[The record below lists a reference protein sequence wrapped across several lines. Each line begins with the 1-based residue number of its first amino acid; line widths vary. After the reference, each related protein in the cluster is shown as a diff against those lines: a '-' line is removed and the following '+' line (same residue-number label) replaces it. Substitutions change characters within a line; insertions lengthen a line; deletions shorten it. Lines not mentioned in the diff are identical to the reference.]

1 MLKPEYTNRF
11 KKDLKVIQKRNY
23 DIELL
28 KNIINELCLE
38 NPLPQ
43 KNKDHNLSG
52 TWSGCRECH
61 IQPDWLLIYGAG
73 NGIIVFERTGTYS
86 DLFD

>member
-11 KKDLKVIQKRNY
+11 KKDLKVIEKRNL

-28 KNIINELCLE
+28 KDIIRKLCLE
-38 NPLPQ
+38 EQLPA

-52 TWSGCRECH
+52 DWSGCRECH
-61 IQPDWLLIYGAG
+61 ISPDWLLIYQIG
-73 NGIIVFERTGTYS
+73 NGIIVFERTVTHS
-86 DLFD
+86 DLF